1 MPAPQVIPDK
11 RGMLSIRITPEER
24 SLIDRAAKM
33 QGKSRADFVLDAAR
47 AAADEAQ
54 LGQAVTTAGS
64 EAYMA
69 FLARLDMPAQP
80 NERLRRTMRTK
91 VPWDKV

>member
-1 MPAPQVIPDK
+1 
-11 RGMLSIRITPEER
+11 MLSIRITPGER
-24 SLIDRAAKM
+24 RLIDRAAKV

-64 EAYMA
+64 EAYVA
-69 FLARLDMPAQP
+69 FLARLDMPAQQ
-80 NERLRRTMRTK
+80 
-91 VPWDKV
+91 